1 MFTVTFPLDIGTEVE
16 LSDGS
21 RGTVAAYGSVIGEDD
36 NDFTVWVS
44 GMGEPW
50 GGEYLLGT
58 EEDRNSPNKEFYCFA
73 EIHDV
78 V

>member
-36 NDFTVWVS
+36 NDFTV
-44 GMGEPW
+44 
-50 GGEYLLGT
+50 
-58 EEDRNSPNKEFYCFA
+58 
-73 EIHDV
+73 
-78 V
+78 

>member
-21 RGTVAAYGSVIGEDD
+21 RGTVAAYGSVIGK

-44 GMGEPW
+44 GIGEPW
-50 GGEYLLGT
+50 GGEYILGT
-58 EEDRNSPNKEFYCFA
+58 EEDRNSPNKKFYCF
-73 EIHDV
+73 EIKEI
-78 V
+78 

>member
-1 MFTVTFPLDIGTEVE
+1 MILPFECLE
-16 LSDGS
+16 
-21 RGTVAAYGSVIGEDD
+21 
-36 NDFTVWVS
+36 W
-44 GMGEPW
+44 GEPW

>member
-21 RGTVAAYGSVIGEDD
+21 RGTVAAYDSVCGE

-44 GMGEPW
+44 GIREPW
-50 GGEYLLGT
+50 CREYILGT
-58 EEDRNSPNKEFYCFA
+58 EEDRCGPNKKFYCF
-73 EIHDV
+73 EIRK
-78 V
+78 